1 MKMLRNG
8 FFVLLIMAV
17 GFWVLY
23 HEPLEIAESFK
34 ADTPKVTSTIKPAT
48 TSNETAKNISPIE
61 TKLHQEASLI
71 GRIDSAPDDTEERLQ
86 SWAKSLN
93 QKELELLEATAL
105 NIEKPQDD
113 RFLAVMLMGWS
124 EKAEALDNLKD
135 IALAKIDPYLSPN
148 RSGDFER
155 VLRMQ
160 AVDGMIDLP
169 AQTQVIVNT
178 LQAVAAKTDD
188 TTLADRAN
196 RALLAMQS
204 GAPTPKEQEEKAYE
218 ELLKKNAKK

>member
-1 MKMLRNG
+1 MLRKG
-8 FFVLLIMAV
+8 LVVFFIMAV

-23 HEPLEIAESFK
+23 HKPLEIAESFK
-34 ADTPKVTSTIKPAT
+34 ADTPKVTSTTKPTTAT
-48 TSNETAKNISPIE
+48 KTAEQELSPIE
-61 TKLHQEASLI
+61 KKLHQEASFI

-86 SWAKSLN
+86 NWAKSLN
-93 QKELELLEATAL
+93 EKDLEQLEATAL
-105 NIEKPQDD
+105 NIQKPQDD

-124 EKAEALDNLKD
+124 EKAEALENLKD
-135 IALAKIDPYLSPN
+135 VALANIDPYLSPN
-148 RSGDFER
+148 RMGDFER

-160 AVDGMIDLP
+160 AVDGMLDLP
-169 AQTQVIVNT
+169 AQSQVVVNT
-178 LQAVAAKTDD
+178 LQAVAAKTND

-196 RALLAMQS
+196 RALLAMQG